1 MADNILQQF
10 PTDGFP
16 HLTELVMMHV
26 LQPGYDYTNEFT
38 FGLDLILDGLRRAQD
53 AV

>member
-16 HLTELVMMHV
+16 HLAELARMHV
-26 LQPGYDYTNEFT
+26 LQPGYDLADEFT
-38 FGLDLILDGLRRAQD
+38 FGLDLILDGLERIQNSA
-53 AV
+53 